1 MIWKE
6 EEDPPEETLQRSEL
20 SALCAADGCTDV
32 TAMVPKAHPTQVK
45 AEDLR
50 GHQEKQAALYTL
62 KRLPCCCSW
71 L

>member
-32 TAMVPKAHPTQVK
+32 IVMVPEVHPTQMK
-45 AEDLR
+45 AENLR
-50 GHQEKQAALYTL
+50 GHQEKAALYTL
-62 KRLPCCCSW
+62 KLLPCCCSW